1 MAKMDKLILWGSFA
15 VMAAVGS
22 LSVWKTAQAP
32 KVVPAIARLEA
43 EYKAIWNTRIRCGP
57 VSPIPPIAIDFNN
70 VVKQPERAHDWTA
83 FISTQYVG
91 IPKQHPPV
99 TVFVL
104 PVAVATDAKS
114 DLDGARITWTTSEAP
129 AALKDWMV
137 RKEGVPT
144 NFVIQRRSDDGE
156 LREFVVDGKARAYAD
171 LSAKPRTTYRYRVTA
186 VGQESDLSKDP
197 PVPTT
202 AAKGSAMAAETRT
215 PSATR
220 LKLVGGAP
228 DHAILSVETYDR
240 SQKKWV
246 GKLAPTV
253 VPGRAVGTSGWTLK
267 ALRFDKFTL
276 VAELTDDEGVDRI
289 LTTKD

>member
-22 LSVWKTAQAP
+22 LSVWKTAQTP
-32 KVVPAIARLEA
+32 TVVPAIARLEA
-43 EYKAIWNTRIRCGP
+43 EFEKLWKRPPGF
-57 VSPIPPIAIDFNN
+57 PIPVPPITIDFNN

-83 FISTQYVG
+83 FIATTYVPHG
-91 IPKQHPPV
+91 IKRPPV

-104 PVAVATDAKS
+104 PVAVATEVKS
-114 DLDGARITWTTSEAP
+114 DLDGARITWTTYEAP

-137 RKEGVPT
+137 RKEAVPT
-144 NFVIQRRSDDGE
+144 NFVIQRRADDGE

-171 LSAKPRTTYRYRVTA
+171 LSTKLRTTYRYQVTA

-197 PVPTT
+197 PVPMT
-202 AAKGSAMAAETRT
+202 ATKGSAMAAETRT

-220 LKLVGGAP
+220 LKLVGGAQ
-228 DHAILSVETYDR
+228 DHAFLSVETYDR
-240 SQKKWV
+240 SQKKWI

-253 VPGRAVGTSGWTLK
+253 VPGKAVGTSGWTLK

-276 VAELTDDEGVDRI
+276 VAELTDDEGVDRV
-289 LTTKD
+289 LTTKN